1 MPICDNC
8 GTGLPVGYEYCFQ
21 CGYPVRGLP
30 ADATDAGA
38 AAQQPPPQGF
48 APPPPQGFAP
58 PAFTPAPPGFGP
70 VAPPPGMAGFGASAP
85 VAARAQ
91 VLAGLG
97 VRLIAALIDY
107 MLVSLVLGIVAF
119 FWFAGMWGGSQ
130 NVLSHLVGSGSSSTP
145 MLELEALI
153 VGGFFVYN
161 LACESLFHATVGKR
175 VLGLR
180 VVSYGGAQPGFA
192 ALLVRN
198 LTKAASCVFPIVGV
212 PLAVVTIGIDPNRQR
227 FGDRFAHTY
236 VLRDVVTIVAP
247 SAPR

>member
-38 AAQQPPPQGF
+38 AAQQPPQGF
-48 APPPPQGFAP
+48 APPSPQGFAP
-58 PAFTPAPPGFGP
+58 PAFTPAAQGFGVVP
-70 VAPPPGMAGFGASAP
+70 PPPGMPGLGAAAP

-91 VLAGLG
+91 VLAGWG

-107 MLVSLVLGIVAF
+107 MLVSLVLGFVAF

-130 NVLSHLVGSGSSSTP
+130 NVLSHLVGANSSSTP

-161 LACESLFHATVGKR
+161 LVCESLFHATVGKR

-180 VVSYGGAQPGFA
+180 VVAHGGGPAGFA

-198 LTKAASCVFPIVGV
+198 LMKAASCVFPIVGV
-212 PLAVVTIGIDPNRQR
+212 PLAVVTIAVDPNRQR
-227 FGDRFAHTY
+227 FGDRLAHTY
-236 VLRDVVTIVAP
+236 VLRDVVTFVAP